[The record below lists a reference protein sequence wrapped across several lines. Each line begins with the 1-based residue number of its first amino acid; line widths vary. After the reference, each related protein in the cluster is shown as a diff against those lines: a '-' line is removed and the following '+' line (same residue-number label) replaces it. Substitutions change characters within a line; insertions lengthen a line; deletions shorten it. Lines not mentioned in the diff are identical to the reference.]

1 MVGQGA
7 ADMYSTET
15 CVLMTAR
22 LVEMAGDME
31 GTRTGW
37 QGSVVIELN
46 GSCRFLFPRMPWGLW
61 DGLWKDPVGGGDNSN
76 SKLSRSSRRVN
87 CCWVCSKQNR
97 NKTNTVKKRQHV

>member
-61 DGLWKDPVGGGDNSN
+61 DVVGRTMGVHSRGTYLGEWQQGGMG
-76 SKLSRSSRRVN
+76 
-87 CCWVCSKQNR
+87 
-97 NKTNTVKKRQHV
+97 